1 MKQFLSSDELF
12 YTLLSLAVVYIRLRT
27 GVTHALFL
35 LEMEESSTSMKTS
48 NIKFSS
54 LMLSLILAIS
64 SCAPSQN
71 HDRNKSNTQ
80 NAGIT
85 ENDTDLPPIV
95 EQDLISTDD
104 HFQKILEDETKA
116 AEYEAPTNAIKNGED
131 LIYVGYTK
139 LKNVKSV
146 YDRTKNELE
155 VSGIAEILNA
165 DKKTVRV
172 KQEFKIKGKYKAD
185 RGTINL
191 RPVEDS
197 KDDKDIQVRAVV
209 TCFKS
214 DLGEKYDCA
223 RAIIDLFIKHQK
235 NFYTEQLESTSFDK
249 PKVVGAG
256 KEKEKKPEIEMDL
269 VDPEADNNQVKVTP
283 EGQAEDKP
291 AVQEKPA
298 QSKKDDKKED
308 KKPVIDTAVKAQ
320 EPQKPAVVIDDSKEE
335 ADPEALAEVEE
346 GDDDSIAG
354 RYEGKAALVKLAKLF
369 LSDKDIADLD
379 SNDGKPKS
387 SKDDDE
393 DDDSDDHQAAV
404 PVQKDTKGRL
414 RLSNQAV
421 GSPDNGRLR
430 NASFLKTHIDT
441 YKLEDKVV
449 IANSS
454 PKNYYGT
461 QEMMEILEAIG
472 EKANT
477 MARNKIFISRISAK
491 AGGRLPPS
499 KSHQNGMDVDIGY
512 FTVQGKVQFPIVASG
527 GALKKSDFSV
537 AKTLEVFK
545 FLMTQQVS
553 PVDRLFVDQSIIN
566 NLCREAKNSGK
577 FKGSEKAAYAKL
589 FENLQHVDGHGNHF
603 HLRLRCTKNQPDC
616 QHRIYKKMN
625 NCAG

>member
-1 MKQFLSSDELF
+1 MK
-12 YTLLSLAVVYIRLRT
+12 
-27 GVTHALFL
+27 
-35 LEMEESSTSMKTS
+35 KS

-64 SCAPSQN
+64 SCAPSQK
-71 HDRNKSNTQ
+71 HDQNKNNTQ

-85 ENDTDLPPIV
+85 ENEADLPPII
-95 EQDLISTDD
+95 EQELVSTDD
-104 HFQKILEDETKA
+104 NFQKILEDQNKA
-116 AEYEAPTNAIKNGED
+116 AEYEAPTNAIQNGED
-131 LIYVGYTK
+131 LLYVGYTK

-146 YDRTKNELE
+146 YNRTKNELE

-165 DKKTVRV
+165 DKKSVRV

-185 RGTINL
+185 SGVIKL

-197 KDDKDIQVRAVV
+197 KDEKDIQVRAVV

-214 DLGEKYDCA
+214 DIGEKYDCA
-223 RAIIDLFIKHQK
+223 RAIIDLFIKHQN
-235 NFYTEQLESTSFDK
+235 NFYTEQLEATSFDK

-256 KEKEKKPEIEMDL
+256 KEKEKKPEIDMDL

-283 EGQAEDKP
+283 EGQAEDK
-291 AVQEKPA
+291 
-298 QSKKDDKKED
+298 
-308 KKPVIDTAVKAQ
+308 KPVIDTVVKTPTAS
-320 EPQKPAVVIDDSKEE
+320 KPAVVIDDSKEE

-369 LSDKDIADLD
+369 LSDKDIEELD

-387 SKDDDE
+387 SKDDKDE

-430 NASFLKTHIDT
+430 NASFLKTHIET
-441 YKLEDKVV
+441 YKLIDKVV

-477 MARNKIFISRISAK
+477 LQRNKIFISRISAK

-527 GALKKSDFSV
+527 GSLRKSDFSV

-589 FENLQHVDGHGNHF
+589 FENMQHVDGHGNHF

>member
-1 MKQFLSSDELF
+1 MKQFPSSDELF
-12 YTLLSLAVVYIRLRT
+12 YTLLGAAVVYIRLRT
-27 GVTHALFL
+27 GVDPALYL
-35 LEMEESSTSMKTS
+35 LEMKESSTYMKRS

-64 SCAPSQN
+64 SCAPSQK
-71 HDRNKSNTQ
+71 HDQNKNNTQ

-85 ENDTDLPPIV
+85 ENEADLPPVV
-95 EQDLISTDD
+95 EHDLVSTDD
-104 HFQKILEDETKA
+104 NFQKILEDETKA

-131 LIYVGYTK
+131 LLYVGYTK

-172 KQEFKIKGKYKAD
+172 KQEFKIKGKYKAN
-185 RGTINL
+185 RGTIEL
-191 RPVEDS
+191 RPTEDS
-197 KDDKDIQVRAVV
+197 KDAKDIQVRAVV
-209 TCFKS
+209 TCLKS

-223 RAIIDLFIKHQK
+223 RAIIDLFIKHQN
-235 NFYTEQLESTSFDK
+235 NFYTEQLESTAFDK
-249 PKVVGAG
+249 PKFVGGHG
-256 KEKEKKPEIEMDL
+256 KEKDKKPEIDMDL

-283 EGQAEDKP
+283 EE
-291 AVQEKPA
+291 PA
-298 QSKKDDKKED
+298 QPKKEDKKED
-308 KKPVIDTAVKAQ
+308 KKPVIDTVVQTPAAS
-320 EPQKPAVVIDDSKEE
+320 KPAVVIDDSKEE

-393 DDDSDDHQAAV
+393 DDDSDDQQAAV

-454 PKNYYGT
+454 TKNYYGT

-477 MARNKIFISRISAK
+477 LQRNKIFISRISAK

-537 AKTLEVFK
+537 TKTLEVFK

-577 FKGSEKAAYAKL
+577 FKGSEKAAYVKL

-625 NCAG
+625 NCSAS

>member
-1 MKQFLSSDELF
+1 MKQFLSSGELF
-12 YTLLSLAVVYIRLRT
+12 YTHLGTAVVYIRLRT
-27 GVTHALFL
+27 GVDPALYL
-35 LEMEESSTSMKTS
+35 LEMKESSTSMKRS
-48 NIKFSS
+48 NLKVSS

-64 SCAPSQN
+64 SCAPSQK
-71 HDRNKSNTQ
+71 HDQNKNNTQ

-85 ENDTDLPPIV
+85 ENEADLPPII
-95 EQDLISTDD
+95 EQELVSTDD
-104 HFQKILEDETKA
+104 NFQKILEDQNKA

-131 LIYVGYTK
+131 LLYVGYTK

-146 YDRTKNELE
+146 YNRTKNELE

-165 DKKTVRV
+165 DKKSVRV

-185 RGTINL
+185 SGVIKL

-197 KDDKDIQVRAVV
+197 KDEKDIQVRAVV

-214 DLGEKYDCA
+214 EIGEKYDCA
-223 RAIIDLFIKHQK
+223 RAIIDVIIKHQN
-235 NFYTEQLESTSFDK
+235 NFYTEQLESSSFDK
-249 PKVVGAG
+249 PKVVGQP
-256 KEKEKKPEIEMDL
+256 KEKDKKPEIDMNL

-283 EGQAEDKP
+283 EGQAEDK
-291 AVQEKPA
+291 
-298 QSKKDDKKED
+298 
-308 KKPVIDTAVKAQ
+308 KPVIDTVVKTPTAS
-320 EPQKPAVVIDDSKEE
+320 KPAVVIDESKEE

-346 GDDDSIAG
+346 GDDESIAG
-354 RYEGKAALVKLAKLF
+354 RYEGKAALVELAKLF
-369 LSDKDIADLD
+369 LSAKDIEELD
-379 SNDGKPKS
+379 ANDGKPKS
-387 SKDDDE
+387 NKDHDKDKDKDK
-393 DDDSDDHQAAV
+393 DDDSDDRQAAV

-430 NASFLKTHIDT
+430 NASFLKTHIET
-441 YKLEDKVV
+441 YKLTDKVV

-477 MARNKIFISRISAK
+477 LQRNKIFISRISAK

-512 FTVQGKVQFPIVASG
+512 FTIQGKVQFPIVASG
-527 GALKKSDFSV
+527 GSLRKSDFSV

-577 FKGSEKAAYAKL
+577 FSGSEKAAYAKL
-589 FENLQHVDGHGNHF
+589 FENMQHVDGHGNHF

-616 QHRIYKKMN
+616 QHRIYKKMK

>member
-1 MKQFLSSDELF
+1 MKQFLSSGELF
-12 YTLLSLAVVYIRLRT
+12 YTLLSSAVVYIRLRT
-27 GVTHALFL
+27 GVDPALYL
-35 LEMEESSTSMKTS
+35 LEMEESSTFMKKS

-64 SCAPSQN
+64 SCAPSQK
-71 HDRNKSNTQ
+71 HDQNKNNTQ

-85 ENDTDLPPIV
+85 ENEADLPPII
-95 EQDLISTDD
+95 EQELVSTDD
-104 HFQKILEDETKA
+104 NFQKILEDQNKA
-116 AEYEAPTNAIKNGED
+116 AEYEAPTNAIQNGED
-131 LIYVGYTK
+131 LLYVGYTK

-146 YDRTKNELE
+146 YNRTKNELE

-165 DKKTVRV
+165 DKKSVRV

-185 RGTINL
+185 SGVIKL

-197 KDDKDIQVRAVV
+197 KDEKDIQVRAVV

-214 DLGEKYDCA
+214 DIGEKYDCA
-223 RAIIDLFIKHQK
+223 RAIIDLFIKHQN
-235 NFYTEQLESTSFDK
+235 NFYTEQLEATSFDK

-256 KEKEKKPEIEMDL
+256 KEKEKKPEIDMDL

-283 EGQAEDKP
+283 EGQAEDK
-291 AVQEKPA
+291 
-298 QSKKDDKKED
+298 
-308 KKPVIDTAVKAQ
+308 KPVIDTVVKTPTAS
-320 EPQKPAVVIDDSKEE
+320 KPAVVIDDSKEE

-369 LSDKDIADLD
+369 LSDKDIEELD
-379 SNDGKPKS
+379 ANDGKPKS
-387 SKDDDE
+387 SKDDKDE

-441 YKLEDKVV
+441 YKLADKVV

-477 MARNKIFISRISAK
+477 LQRNKIFISRISAK

-527 GALKKSDFSV
+527 GSLRKSDFSV

-577 FKGSEKAAYAKL
+577 FSGSEKAAYAKL
-589 FENLQHVDGHGNHF
+589 FENMQHVDGHGNHF

>member
-12 YTLLSLAVVYIRLRT
+12 YTLLGLAVVYIRLRT
-27 GVTHALFL
+27 GVDPALYL

-64 SCAPSQN
+64 SCAPSQK
-71 HDRNKSNTQ
+71 HDKNRNNTQ

-85 ENDTDLPPIV
+85 ENDADLPPIV
-95 EQDLISTDD
+95 EQDLVSTDD

-116 AEYEAPTNAIKNGED
+116 AQYEAPTNAIKNGED

-165 DKKTVRV
+165 DKKSVRV
-172 KQEFKIKGKYKAD
+172 KQEFKIKGQYKAD

-197 KDDKDIQVRAVV
+197 KDAKDIQVRAVV

-223 RAIIDLFIKHQK
+223 RAIIDLFIKHQN

-249 PKVVGAG
+249 PKVVGGAH
-256 KEKEKKPEIEMDL
+256 KEKDKKPEIEMDL

-283 EGQAEDKP
+283 EGQAEDK
-291 AVQEKPA
+291 
-298 QSKKDDKKED
+298 
-308 KKPVIDTAVKAQ
+308 KPVIDTVVQTPAAS
-320 EPQKPAVVIDDSKEE
+320 KPAVVIDESKEE

-369 LSDKDIADLD
+369 LSDKDIEELD
-379 SNDGKPKS
+379 ANDGKPKS
-387 SKDDDE
+387 SKDDD
-393 DDDSDDHQAAV
+393 DSDDQQVAV

-441 YKLEDKVV
+441 YKLADKVV

-477 MARNKIFISRISAK
+477 LQRNKIFISRISAK

-625 NCAG
+625 NCSAG